1 MEINYAG
8 EHLLP
13 GQLGNAFVVLSF
25 VAAGLATF
33 AFIRATQSKEEHWL
47 RLGRQSF
54 YLHAISVFGMIAT
67 LFYMLVNQMYE
78 YHYVWQH
85 SNSEMPLRYI
95 FSCFWE
101 GQEGSFLLW
110 TFWHVVLSFFLLRRI
125 GRWESPVMASISSV
139 QVFLSSMLLGVY
151 ILDYKLGSNPFA
163 VLLREHPDFASLPLF
178 RNANYLEMLDGRGL
192 NPLLQNYWMT
202 IHPPTLFLGFASTLI
217 PFAFAVAGLVRKEYT
232 EWMKPALPWAFF
244 GVMILGTGIL
254 MGGAWAYEALS
265 FGGFWAW
272 DPVENASLVPWLTF
286 VGAAHL
292 MLIHKNKGSSLFG
305 ALFLTLITFLLILY
319 STFLTRSGI
328 LGDSSVHAFTDLGM
342 SGQLLIYLLFYV
354 GLSAWLLIANYRKL
368 PRTKTEESIW
378 SREFWMFIGA
388 LTLLIAA
395 FQISFSTSLPVI
407 NKLFGTKLAAPVD
420 VIEHYNS
427 WQVPFAIV
435 IGFIIGFGQFLRY
448 KKTDPK
454 ALFKQV
460 FGALAGALILSFL
473 IALSLEITN
482 PFYLGLL
489 FASLF
494 AVAGNLNYFITVLK
508 GKVKFAG
515 ASVAHIGFGLILMG
529 ALISTAKST
538 KISVN
543 TSGID
548 ISSLGETMNNR
559 ENILLMKGDT
569 LPMGNYHIT
578 YSAKVKEDANIKFQV
593 DFLNKNES
601 AYTKAF
607 TLEPFVQLNPR
618 MGNVPEPDTKHFLTH
633 DIYTHVT
640 YAILEQKE
648 ENRSFEE
655 KEDRQVKLG
664 DTLYFEN
671 SIAYFDTLYRVKD
684 NSSIEGLQENDLAVQ
699 AVFTVWDFNMK
710 NYSLRTT
717 LVLRDSTY
725 TMSIPGVSEDAGL
738 SLSFF
743 GLDPETGIVK
753 LKVSEKAQKKRD
765 FIVIQAIVFPY
776 INLLWLGC
784 ILLIIG
790 TFIAL
795 FTRIKNTNWKK
806 LNA

>member
-1 MEINYAG
+1 MEISFQG

-13 GQLGNAFVVLSF
+13 GYLGHFFVVLSF

-33 AFIRATQSKEEHWL
+33 SFIKASRSSEQSWL
-47 RLGRQSF
+47 KLGRNSF
-54 YLHAISVFGMIAT
+54 YVHAIAVFGMVAT
-67 LFYMLVNQMYE
+67 LFYMLANQMYE

-85 SNSEMPLRYI
+85 SNSEMPMRYI

-110 TFWHVVLSFFLLRRI
+110 TFWHVILSFFLLRRI
-125 GRWESPVMASISSV
+125 GRWEAPVMATVSSA
-139 QVFLSSMLLGVY
+139 QVFLSSMLLGVF
-151 ILDYKLGSNPFA
+151 ILGYKLGSNPFTI
-163 VLLREHPDFASLPLF
+163 LLREHPDFAALPLF
-178 RNANYLEMLDGRGL
+178 RNPGYLEMLDGRGL

-217 PFAFAVAGLVRKEYT
+217 PFAFAIAGLIRKEYT

-286 VGAAHL
+286 VGSAHL
-292 MLIHKNKGSSLFG
+292 MLIHKNKGSSLFS

-328 LGDSSVHAFTDLGM
+328 LGETSVHAFTDLGM

-354 GLSAWLLIANYRKL
+354 LVSAYLLIRHYKSL
-368 PRTKTEESIW
+368 PRNKTEESLW
-378 SREFWMFIGA
+378 SREFWMFIGS

-407 NKLFGTKLAAPVD
+407 NKLFGTKLASPVD
-420 VIEHYNS
+420 AIEHYNS
-427 WQVPFAIV
+427 WQVPFAVV
-435 IGFIIGFGQFLRY
+435 IGLIIGFGQFLRY

-454 ALFKQV
+454 KLFKQI
-460 FGALAGALILSFL
+460 FGALLGSLILCFL
-473 IALSLEITN
+473 IGMSLGMSN
-482 PFYLGLL
+482 PFYIALL
-489 FASLF
+489 FASIF
-494 AVAGNLNYFITVLK
+494 AVAGNLNYFISVLK
-508 GKVKFAG
+508 GKFKFAG
-515 ASVAHIGFGLILMG
+515 ASIAHIGFGLILLG
-529 ALISTAKST
+529 ALISTSMST

-548 ISSLGETMNNR
+548 ISSLGETMDNR

-569 LPMGNYHIT
+569 LPMGNYNIT
-578 YSAKVKEDANIKFQV
+578 YSGKVKDGKNVKFQV
-593 DFLNKNES
+593 KFLNEENGEY
-601 AYTKAF
+601 AEAF
-607 TLEPFVQLNPR
+607 KLEPFVQLNPR
-618 MGNVPEPDTKHFLTH
+618 MGNVPEPDTKHFLSH

-640 YAILEQKE
+640 YAILEQRDEDLK
-648 ENRSFEE
+648 FEE
-655 KEDRQVKLG
+655 QEDRNVKVG
-664 DTLYFEN
+664 DTLFFEN
-671 SIAYFDTLYRVKD
+671 SIAYFDSLYRITDV
-684 NSSIEGLQENDLAVQ
+684 SGIEGLKDEDLVVNAQ
-699 AVFTVWDFNMK
+699 FTLWDFNTK
-710 NYSLRTT
+710 KHKINTQ
-717 LVLRDSTY
+717 LVLRDSSY
-725 TMSIPGVSEDAGL
+725 TMTMKGLNEEAGL
-738 SLSFF
+738 ELGFKK
-743 GLDPETGIVK
+743 LDPETGIIT
-753 LKVSEKAQKKRD
+753 LSVSERAQKKRD
-765 FIVIQAIVFPY
+765 FIVMQAIVFPY

-795 FTRIKNTNWKK
+795 FTRIRNTNWKK
-806 LNA
+806 LTA

>member
-1 MEINYAG
+1 MDIVYEG

-13 GQLGNAFVVLSF
+13 GSLGNIFVILSF
-25 VAAGLATF
+25 ISAGLACF
-33 AFIRATQSKEEHWL
+33 AYIKASRTSEEHWL
-47 RLGRQSF
+47 KLGRQSF
-54 YLHAISVFGMIAT
+54 LVHGVSVIGMIAT
-67 LFYMLVNQMYE
+67 LFYMLINQMYE

-110 TFWHVVLSFFLLRRI
+110 TFWHVILSIFLIKRI
-125 GRWESPVMASISSV
+125 GRWEAPVMATVSSV
-139 QVFLSSMLLGVY
+139 QIFLSSMLLGVY

-163 VLLREHPDFASLPLF
+163 VLLREHPDFAALPIF
-178 RNANYLEMLDGRGL
+178 RNPDYLTVLDGRGL

-202 IHPPTLFLGFASTLI
+202 IHPPTLFLGFASTLV
-217 PFAFAVAGLVRKEYT
+217 PFAFAVAGLVKKEYT
-232 EWMKPALPWAFF
+232 AWMRPALPWAFF
-244 GVMILGTGIL
+244 GVMVLGTGIL

-292 MLIHKNKGSSLFG
+292 MMIHKNKGSSLFG

-354 GLSAWLLIANYRKL
+354 LLSAYLLIRHHKQL
-368 PRTKTEESIW
+368 PRNKQEESLW

-395 FQISFSTSLPVI
+395 FQISFTTSLPVI
-407 NKLFGTKLAAPVD
+407 NKIFGTKLASPTD
-420 VIEHYNS
+420 PIEHYNS
-427 WQVPFAIV
+427 WQVPFAVV
-435 IGFIIGFGQFLRY
+435 IGLIIGFGQFLRY
-448 KKTDPK
+448 KKTDAK
-454 ALFKQV
+454 KLFKQI
-460 FGALAGALILSFL
+460 FGALLGSLILTF
-473 IALSLEITN
+473 IIGMAIEMKN
-482 PFYLGLL
+482 PFYIALL
-489 FASLF
+489 FASIF

-508 GKVKFAG
+508 GKIKFAG
-515 ASVAHIGFGLILMG
+515 ASVAHIGFGLILLG

-548 ISSLGETMNNR
+548 ISSLGETMDNR

-578 YSAKVKEDANIKFQV
+578 YSGKLEEGNNVKFQV
-593 DFLNKNES
+593 VFLKENSSGFES
-601 AYTKAF
+601 AFSLY
-607 TLEPFVQLNPR
+607 PFVQLNPR
-618 MGNVPEPDTKHFLTH
+618 MGNVPEPDTKHFLSH

-640 YAILEQKE
+640 YAILKQKPHNEQFKE
-648 ENRSFEE
+648 R
-655 KEDRQVKLG
+655 EDREVQLG
-664 DTLYFEN
+664 DTLFFEN
-671 SIAYFDTLYRVKD
+671 SIAYFDSLYRLEQPEI
-684 NSSIEGLQENDLAVQ
+684 IEGLKENDLAVN
-699 AVFTVWDFNMK
+699 ARFRVFDFNTK
-710 NYSLRTT
+710 EHQLNTI

-725 TMSIPGVSEDAGL
+725 TITVPGTLEETGL
-738 SLSFF
+738 MLGFAK
-743 GLDPETGIVK
+743 LDPETGTVT
-753 LKVSEKAQKKRD
+753 LKVSEKPKKKRD
-765 FIVIQAIVFPY
+765 FIVMQAIVFPY

-784 ILLIIG
+784 VLLIIG

-795 FTRIKNTNWKK
+795 FTRIRSTNWKK